1 MWTNEYYV
9 LNKENPGSAENPNAL
24 KKYIKNRTD
33 HPKVPLYFP
42 GGEAISA
49 CEKFRNAMFM
59 GGILGDIDDA
69 NAGIDPRH
77 HCVKFDD
84 GTGETG
90 VPGCIYTD
98 AWCTRMGMKHRY
110 NAATGK
116 SDCYKDGGQEVSE
129 FLFGQT
135 ITRGIYR
142 GIHAI
147 GENMCNPCCKVTE
160 YCENNTCKPKHELGH
175 NVGNNNRHKCL
186 SGQEAWGKCV
196 ECRDGKN
203 GGFMCDGNK
212 NTKNGHDCTNNACY
226 CDDVWGSSTYDTCVP
241 KKNEGEHVGVGA
253 DYKCKSGKEAYSRC
267 VQCRDGRNDTVCE
280 SHQYCGDTWGHSEYD
295 KCVPKQG
302 IGKHVPGVGERGYK
316 CLSGNEAFGKC
327 VQCKDGAHGA
337 YHCTGKVGL
346 DLENTITA
354 GDDVTHLRWEKVN
367 RAPSNGIKLVHEG
380 LLKALADK
388 ASRAPNRILFEEE
401 EWAALNINLDF
412 INRNYVELNIN
423 ANPIIYIPES
433 EPKKICGRDGE
444 CYCGD
449 DMFPFGNGREHDKC
463 IFKKKN
469 GSRVGPYAGRKC
481 ISALEAH
488 MKCVAC
494 RDGAQGAHHC
504 NDKVGTQTS
513 DSTPVTAG
521 PDGLKKCKRDGEC
534 YCEDNGGGLHDGCV
548 FKKRDG
554 AHVGPYA
561 GRKCTSGLEAHMKC
575 VECRDGA
582 NGAHHCNGK
591 EGRQVSDST
600 AVTAGADGK
609 KICNRDGQCY
619 CGDSGSE
626 HDKCIFERKTELM
639 SDLLHKE
646 NAHRVQMI

>member
-1 MWTNEYYV
+1 M
-9 LNKENPGSAENPNAL
+9 
-24 KKYIKNRTD
+24 
-33 HPKVPLYFP
+33 
-42 GGEAISA
+42 
-49 CEKFRNAMFM
+49 
-59 GGILGDIDDA
+59 
-69 NAGIDPRH
+69 
-77 HCVKFDD
+77 
-84 GTGETG
+84 
-90 VPGCIYTD
+90 
-98 AWCTRMGMKHRY
+98 
-110 NAATGK
+110 
-116 SDCYKDGGQEVSE
+116 
-129 FLFGQT
+129 
-135 ITRGIYR
+135 
-142 GIHAI
+142 
-147 GENMCNPCCKVTE
+147 
-160 YCENNTCKPKHELGH
+160 
-175 NVGNNNRHKCL
+175 
-186 SGQEAWGKCV
+186 
-196 ECRDGKN
+196 
-203 GGFMCDGNK
+203 
-212 NTKNGHDCTNNACY
+212 
-226 CDDVWGSSTYDTCVP
+226 
-241 KKNEGEHVGVGA
+241 
-253 DYKCKSGKEAYSRC
+253 
-267 VQCRDGRNDTVCE
+267 QCRDGRNDTVCE

-380 LLKALADK
+380 LLRALADK

-463 IFKKKN
+463 IFKRKN

-521 PDGLKKCKRDGEC
+521 PDGLKKMQ
-534 YCEDNGGGLHDGCV
+534 
-548 FKKRDG
+548 
-554 AHVGPYA
+554 A
-561 GRKCTSGLEAHMKC
+561 
-575 VECRDGA
+575 
-582 NGAHHCNGK
+582 
-591 EGRQVSDST
+591 
-600 AVTAGADGK
+600 
-609 KICNRDGQCY
+609 
-619 CGDSGSE
+619 
-626 HDKCIFERKTELM
+626 
-639 SDLLHKE
+639 
-646 NAHRVQMI
+646 